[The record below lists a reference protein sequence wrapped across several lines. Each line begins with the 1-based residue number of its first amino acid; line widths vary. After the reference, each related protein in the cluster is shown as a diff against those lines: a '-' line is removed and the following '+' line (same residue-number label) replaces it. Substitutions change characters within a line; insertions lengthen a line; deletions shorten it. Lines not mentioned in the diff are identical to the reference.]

1 MEIQADNIIILT
13 KKELDAIKS
22 IAWAWATFENNRQDY
37 LGTDDDFKSIL
48 KILHIPYL
56 YDLITEEEYQ
66 AYVESIKRF
75 LEWDGK
81 FFNND
86 SYTYEELDDFVE
98 QLHPLY
104 KKF

>member
-1 MEIQADNIIILT
+1 MEIQADNIILT

-37 LGTDDDFKSIL
+37 LGTEDDFKSII
-48 KILHIPYL
+48 KILYIPYL
-56 YDLITEEEYQ
+56 YDLITEEEYKKHIKS
-66 AYVESIKRF
+66 VEEF
-75 LEWDGK
+75 FQYDGN